1 MNGYN
6 QNLHSELFITYF
18 MIRKLVNVI
27 KIILKVNYFL
37 YVLWCVSNEMQ
48 KLQFAFWFLSI
59 ESSCLPYPLTMRPLF
74 NILWCWSLPL
84 VQRSHT
90 IESSSGY
97 TGQLIIFLLMRK
109 NQFQTENTSK
119 IEDKRQGRQ
128 LKVSEVVYV
137 ASADFQIPPKHQEN
151 INSRK

>member
-48 KLQFAFWFLSI
+48 KLQFAF
-59 ESSCLPYPLTMRPLF
+59 
-74 NILWCWSLPL
+74 
-84 VQRSHT
+84 
-90 IESSSGY
+90 
-97 TGQLIIFLLMRK
+97 
-109 NQFQTENTSK
+109 
-119 IEDKRQGRQ
+119 
-128 LKVSEVVYV
+128 
-137 ASADFQIPPKHQEN
+137 
-151 INSRK
+151 